1 MVEPP
6 SSFRDK
12 SAQRLDAEAD
22 EILNAILE
30 AVKGNGT
37 VRRRFACQ
45 HCGQPNDVEVTV
57 ATVKDLVEA
66 AKFLDDRGHGKLRE
80 PAPSKTVQ
88 PDLTLEALERLTDA
102 ELEQIAQG
110 AT

>member
-1 MVEPP
+1 MGEPT

-30 AVKGNGT
+30 AVKGNGI

-45 HCGQPNDVEVTV
+45 HCGQPNEVEVNV
-57 ATVKDLVEA
+57 ATVKDLVDA
-66 AKFLDDRGHGKLRE
+66 ARFLDDRGHGKLRE
-80 PAPSKTVQ
+80 PAPAKLAH
-88 PDLTLEALERLTDA
+88 PEHTLEALTGLTDT
-102 ELEQIAQG
+102 ELEAIAQG
-110 AT
+110 G